1 MDIAK
6 YFYLGVEKMKNKYLK
21 ISVATF
27 VSLAVI
33 FAFTDLAISQGYADP
48 QSGWANF
55 LELYGQLPGAF
66 MGFLG
71 GSTLLASY
79 KAEKDFKS
87 IISVIGVFILT
98 LFTSLM
104 FWGDVFGAQA
114 LLEETNPIPPLGLGL
129 LMLILT
135 QVFLRRI
142 PANQL
147 GEYKAAAKVAL
158 TLIFVAGL
166 LSVWSIKIPWGRWTY
181 RDMLEI
187 GDLSLFSPWYLPQGN
202 NGHHSFISGHTALS
216 FCVLPVVLLFKK
228 NKRQFTIAWV
238 LALTWGVIG
247 AISRVKIGA
256 HFPSDV
262 LFGGGQT
269 LLWFWVLRNKY
280 NKK

>member
-1 MDIAK
+1 
-6 YFYLGVEKMKNKYLK
+6 MKNKKLW
-21 ISVATF
+21 ISIAAF
-27 VSLAVI
+27 ISLAMI
-33 FAFTDLAISQGYADP
+33 FASTDLAISQGFADP

-104 FWGDVFGAQA
+104 FWGDIFGAQA
-114 LLEETNPIPPLGLGL
+114 LLEETNPLPPLGLGL
-129 LMLILT
+129 LMLVLT
-135 QVFLRRI
+135 QVILRRM
-142 PANQL
+142 PADQL
-147 GEYKAAAKVAL
+147 EEYKAAAKVAL

-166 LSVWSIKIPWGRWTY
+166 ITVWPIKISWGRWTY

-187 GDLSLFSPWYLPQGN
+187 GDLSLFTPWYLPQGN
-202 NGHHSFISGHTALS
+202 TGHHSFISGHTALS
-216 FCVLPVVLLFKK
+216 FCVLPIVLLFKK